1 MTMGYNDYLTIE
13 QVEQI
18 LPTVNLLVDRARMFK
33 REIEALAAHY
43 NYDHILMQE
52 EKPRF
57 QALAA
62 QLTQTIEALEDFGCY
77 IKDLDVGIVDFL
89 STFEG
94 RDIFLCWRFG
104 ERQIRHW
111 HEINETFAQREEI
124 IDLTC
129 LEPELGFET
138 PYVENEN

>member
-1 MTMGYNDYLTIE
+1 MGYNDYMTIE

-18 LPTVNLLVDRARMFK
+18 LPTVSLLVERARMFK

-52 EKPRF
+52 EKPRL

-62 QLTQTIEALEDFGCY
+62 QLRQSIEALEDLGCY

-94 RDIFLCWRFG
+94 RDIFLCWRLG
-104 ERQIRHW
+104 EREIKHW
-111 HEINETFAQREEI
+111 HELNESFAQREEI

-129 LEPELGFET
+129 YEPEIEFEI
-138 PYVENEN
+138 PFVENEN